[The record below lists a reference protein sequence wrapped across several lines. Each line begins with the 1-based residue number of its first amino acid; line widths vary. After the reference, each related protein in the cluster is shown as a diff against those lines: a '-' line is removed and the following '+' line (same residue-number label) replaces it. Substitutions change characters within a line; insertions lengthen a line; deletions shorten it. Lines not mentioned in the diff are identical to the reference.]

1 MSKKRVPHFV
11 RWRYAMDATPEIK
24 GVEASPAALTD
35 AKAVIDA
42 QEAGVAPRNIGVD
55 LDKDAS
61 IDEIVLKFFPGAS
74 PEDAETIRGLL
85 MKYKTAP
92 ATMEVED
99 GDDEPLTAA
108 APEAVPAAAA
118 GAVKDGNTPD
128 EQRAFAEGVKY
139 GEEFEKKE
147 PEHLDRLH
155 ESIGEKKAL
164 GEVTDADGETY
175 SKEEVDAKI
184 AALMKEMEAKIE
196 AAKVKA
202 TDEAKEHYEGLSK
215 AAQDCAP
222 LVKIADPMAY
232 KSSADIYRKALKL
245 RGVAADS
252 MPDSALPAM
261 VDFVKR
267 NAGASVS
274 ARPVVAADSAPIMDG
289 DADFVR
295 SLEKR
300 IKVL

>member
-1 MSKKRVPHFV
+1 MSKRKVPHFV

-24 GVEASPAALTD
+24 GVEASPAALSD

-42 QEAGVAPRNIGVD
+42 QMEGSTPRNIGID

-61 IDEIVLKFFPGAS
+61 IDEIVMKFFPGAS
-74 PEDAETIRGLL
+74 PEDTETIVELL
-85 MKYKTAP
+85 KKYKSQPVTV
-92 ATMEVED
+92 EVED
-99 GDDEPLTAA
+99 GEDVPLPVEEAIKDE
-108 APEAVPAAAA
+108 
-118 GAVKDGNTPD
+118 TPD

-139 GEEFEKKE
+139 GEEVEKAE
-147 PEHLDRLH
+147 PEKLDREH
-155 ESIGEKKAL
+155 ESEGMKKVL
-164 GEVTDADGETY
+164 GDADGETY
-175 SKEEVDAKI
+175 TKEEVDAMIEAVK
-184 AALMKEMEAKIE
+184 KEMAAAIE

-202 TDEAKEHYEGLSK
+202 TDEAKEHYEGLTK
-215 AAQDCAP
+215 AAEDCAP
-222 LVKIADPMAY
+222 IVKIANPMGF

-252 MPDSALPAM
+252 LPASALPAM

-267 NAGASVS
+267 NGGVS
-274 ARPVVAADSAPIMDG
+274 RPVTVAADSAPVMDG

>member
-1 MSKKRVPHFV
+1 MSTRKVPHYV

-24 GVEASPAALTD
+24 GVEASPAALSD

-42 QEAGVAPRNIGVD
+42 QMEGSTPRNIGID

-61 IDEIVLKFFPGAS
+61 IDEIVMKFFPGAS
-74 PEDAETIRGLL
+74 PEDTETIVELL
-85 MKYKTAP
+85 KKYKSQPVTV
-92 ATMEVED
+92 EVED
-99 GDDEPLTAA
+99 GEDVPLPVEEAIKDE
-108 APEAVPAAAA
+108 
-118 GAVKDGNTPD
+118 TPD

-139 GEEFEKKE
+139 GEEVEKAE
-147 PEHLDRLH
+147 PGKLDREH
-155 ESIGEKKAL
+155 ESEGMKKVM
-164 GEVTDADGETY
+164 GDADGETY
-175 SKEEVDAKI
+175 TKEEVDAMIEAVK
-184 AALMKEMEAKIE
+184 KEMAAAIE

-202 TDEAKEHYEGLSK
+202 TDEAKEHYEGLTK
-215 AAQDCAP
+215 AAEDCAP
-222 LVKIADPMAY
+222 IVKIANPMGF

-252 MPDSALPAM
+252 LPASALPAM

-267 NAGASVS
+267 NGGVS
-274 ARPVVAADSAPIMDG
+274 SRPVVAADSAPVMDG

>member
-1 MSKKRVPHFV
+1 MGKLKGAPDTVVVEETVKEDEEPEEVEVEKK
-11 RWRYAMDATPEIK
+11 I
-24 GVEASPAALTD
+24 
-35 AKAVIDA
+35 
-42 QEAGVAPRNIGVD
+42 
-55 LDKDAS
+55 
-61 IDEIVLKFFPGAS
+61 
-74 PEDAETIRGLL
+74 PEDE
-85 MKYKTAP
+85 
-92 ATMEVED
+92 ED
-99 GDDEPLTAA
+99 
-108 APEAVPAAAA
+108 PE
-118 GAVKDGNTPD
+118 
-128 EQRAFAEGVKY
+128 EQKSFAEGVKY
-139 GEEFEKKE
+139 GEEVEKKE

-232 KSSADIYRKALKL
+232 KSSAEIYRKVLKL

-261 VDFVKR
+261 VNFVKR

-274 ARPVVAADSAPIMDG
+274 SRPIVAADSAPIMDG

>member
-1 MSKKRVPHFV
+1 MSKRKVPHYV

-24 GVEASPAALTD
+24 GVEASPAALSD

-42 QEAGVAPRNIGVD
+42 QMEGSTPRNIGVD

-61 IDEIVLKFFPGAS
+61 IDEIVLKFFPNAT
-74 PEDAETIRGLL
+74 PEDTETIVELL
-85 MKYKTAP
+85 KKYKSQPVTV
-92 ATMEVED
+92 EVED
-99 GDDEPLTAA
+99 GEDVPLPVEEAIKDE
-108 APEAVPAAAA
+108 
-118 GAVKDGNTPD
+118 TPD

-139 GEEFEKKE
+139 GEEVEKAE
-147 PEHLDRLH
+147 PEKLDREH
-155 ESIGEKKAL
+155 ESEGMKKVL
-164 GEVTDADGETY
+164 GDADGETY
-175 SKEEVDAKI
+175 TKEEVDAMIEAVK
-184 AALMKEMEAKIE
+184 KEMAAAIE

-202 TDEAKEHYEGLSK
+202 TDEAKEHYEGLTK
-215 AAQDCAP
+215 AAEDCAP
-222 LVKIADPMAY
+222 IVKISNPMGF

-252 MPDSALPAM
+252 LPASALPAM

-267 NAGASVS
+267 NGGVS
-274 ARPVVAADSAPIMDG
+274 SRPVSVAADSAPIMDG

>member
-1 MSKKRVPHFV
+1 MSKRKVPHYV

-24 GVEASPAALTD
+24 GVEASPAALSD

-42 QEAGVAPRNIGVD
+42 QMEGSTPRNIGID

-61 IDEIVLKFFPGAS
+61 IDEIVMKFFPGAS
-74 PEDAETIRGLL
+74 PEDTETIVELL
-85 MKYKTAP
+85 KKYKSQPVTV
-92 ATMEVED
+92 EVED
-99 GDDEPLTAA
+99 GEDVPLPVEEAIKDE
-108 APEAVPAAAA
+108 
-118 GAVKDGNTPD
+118 TPD

-139 GEEFEKKE
+139 GEEMEKKE
-147 PEHLDRLH
+147 PEKLDAEH
-155 ESIGEKKAL
+155 ESEGMKKVM
-164 GEVTDADGETY
+164 GDADGETY
-175 SKEEVDAKI
+175 TKEEVDAMIEAVK
-184 AALMKEMEAKIE
+184 KEMAAAIE

-202 TDEAKEHYEGLSK
+202 TDEAKEHYEGLTK
-215 AAQDCAP
+215 AAEDCAP
-222 LVKIADPMAY
+222 IVKIANPMGF

-252 MPDSALPAM
+252 LPASALPAM

-267 NAGASVS
+267 NGGVS
-274 ARPVVAADSAPIMDG
+274 SRPVVAADSAPVMDG

>member
-1 MSKKRVPHFV
+1 MSKRKVPHYV

-24 GVEASPAALTD
+24 GVEASPAALSD

-42 QEAGVAPRNIGVD
+42 QMEGSTPRNIGID

-61 IDEIVLKFFPGAS
+61 IDEIVMKFFPGAS
-74 PEDAETIRGLL
+74 PEDTETIVELL
-85 MKYKTAP
+85 KKYKSQPVTV
-92 ATMEVED
+92 EVED
-99 GDDEPLTAA
+99 GEDVPLPVEEAIKDE
-108 APEAVPAAAA
+108 
-118 GAVKDGNTPD
+118 TPD

-139 GEEFEKKE
+139 GEEVEKAE
-147 PEHLDRLH
+147 PEKLDREH
-155 ESIGEKKAL
+155 DSEGMKKVL
-164 GEVTDADGETY
+164 GDADGETY
-175 SKEEVDAKI
+175 TKEEVDAMIEAVK
-184 AALMKEMEAKIE
+184 KEMAAAIE

-202 TDEAKEHYEGLSK
+202 TDEAKEHYEGLTK
-215 AAQDCAP
+215 AAEDCAP
-222 LVKIADPMAY
+222 IVKIANPMGF

-252 MPDSALPAM
+252 LPASALPAM

-267 NAGASVS
+267 NGGVS
-274 ARPVVAADSAPIMDG
+274 SRPVVAADSAPVMDG

>member
-1 MSKKRVPHFV
+1 MAKKIRKLPFAL
-11 RWRYAMDATPEIK
+11 RLAYAWD
-24 GVEASPAALTD
+24 
-35 AKAVIDA
+35 
-42 QEAGVAPRNIGVD
+42 
-55 LDKDAS
+55 
-61 IDEIVLKFFPGAS
+61 
-74 PEDAETIRGLL
+74 
-85 MKYKTAP
+85 
-92 ATMEVED
+92 
-99 GDDEPLTAA
+99 A
-108 APEAVPAAAA
+108 APEAAKANLNGNSLVMAINAVEAQREGVDPRKIGLDIDKDSTVEEIVARFCPECDEATLSGVVELLEKLK
-118 GAVKDGNTPD
+118 GAPETIAVEERVKED
-128 EQRAFAEGVKY
+128 EEPEEVEVEKKIPEDEEDPEEQKAFAEGVKY
-139 GEEFEKKE
+139 GEEVEKKE

-155 ESIGEKKAL
+155 ESIGE
-164 GEVTDADGETY
+164 TY
-175 SKEEVDAKI
+175 TKEEVDAKI
-184 AALMKEMEAKIE
+184 AALMKDMEAKIE

-274 ARPVVAADSAPIMDG
+274 ARPVVAADAAPAM
-289 DADFVR
+289 DADIDVIKA
-295 SLEKR
+295 LEKR
-300 IKVL
+300 IKVY

>member
-1 MSKKRVPHFV
+1 MSKRKVPHFV

-24 GVEASPAALTD
+24 GVEASPAALSD

-42 QEAGVAPRNIGVD
+42 QMEGSTPRNIGID

-61 IDEIVLKFFPGAS
+61 IDEIVMKFFPGAS
-74 PEDAETIRGLL
+74 PEDTETIVELL
-85 MKYKTAP
+85 KKYKSQPVTV
-92 ATMEVED
+92 EVED
-99 GDDEPLTAA
+99 GEDVPLPVEEAIKDE
-108 APEAVPAAAA
+108 
-118 GAVKDGNTPD
+118 TPD

-139 GEEFEKKE
+139 GEEVEKAE
-147 PEHLDRLH
+147 PEKLDREH
-155 ESIGEKKAL
+155 ESEGMKKVL
-164 GEVTDADGETY
+164 GDADGETY
-175 SKEEVDAKI
+175 TKEEVDAMIEAVK
-184 AALMKEMEAKIE
+184 KEMAAAIE

-202 TDEAKEHYEGLSK
+202 TDEAKEHYEGLTK
-215 AAQDCAP
+215 AAEDCAP
-222 LVKIADPMAY
+222 IVKIANPMGF

-252 MPDSALPAM
+252 LPASALPAM

-267 NAGASVS
+267 NGGVS
-274 ARPVVAADSAPIMDG
+274 SRPVVAADSAPVMDG

>member
-85 MKYKTAP
+85 MKYKSAP

-99 GDDEPLTAA
+99 GDEPLTAA
-108 APEAVPAAAA
+108 APEAVPAAA
-118 GAVKDGNTPD
+118 GAVKDGETPD

-139 GEEFEKKE
+139 GEAKEKTE
-147 PEHLDRLH
+147 PERLDSLH
-155 ESIGEKKAL
+155 ESEGMKKAEDE
-164 GEVTDADGETY
+164 GEMY
-175 SKEEVDAKI
+175 SKEQVDAKL
-184 AALMKEMEAKIE
+184 AAMMKEMEAKIE

-222 LVKIADPMAY
+222 IIKIADPMSF

-245 RGVAADS
+245 RGFAADS
-252 MPDSALPAM
+252 VPASALPAM
-261 VDFVKR
+261 VDFVKK
-267 NAGASVS
+267 NGSAS
-274 ARPVVAADSAPIMDG
+274 RPVVAADAAPVASG
-289 DADFVR
+289 DDAFLK
-295 SLEKR
+295 SLESR
-300 IKVL
+300 IKVY

>member
-1 MSKKRVPHFV
+1 
-11 RWRYAMDATPEIK
+11 MDATPEIK
-24 GVEASPAALTD
+24 GVEASPAALSD

-42 QEAGVAPRNIGVD
+42 QMEGSTPRNIGID

-61 IDEIVLKFFPGAS
+61 IDEIVMKFFPGAS
-74 PEDAETIRGLL
+74 PEDTETIVELL
-85 MKYKTAP
+85 KKYKSQPVTV
-92 ATMEVED
+92 EVED
-99 GDDEPLTAA
+99 GEDVPLPVEETKDE
-108 APEAVPAAAA
+108 
-118 GAVKDGNTPD
+118 TPD

-139 GEEFEKKE
+139 GEEVEKTE
-147 PEHLDRLH
+147 PEKLDREH
-155 ESIGEKKAL
+155 ESEGMKKVM
-164 GEVTDADGETY
+164 GDADGETY
-175 SKEEVDAKI
+175 TKEEVDAMIEAVK
-184 AALMKEMEAKIE
+184 KEMAAAIE

-202 TDEAKEHYEGLSK
+202 TDEAKEHYEGLTK
-215 AAQDCAP
+215 AAEDCAP
-222 LVKIADPMAY
+222 IVKIANPMGF

-252 MPDSALPAM
+252 LPASALPAM

-267 NAGASVS
+267 NGGVS
-274 ARPVVAADSAPIMDG
+274 SRPVVAADSAPVMDG

>member
-1 MSKKRVPHFV
+1 MSKKRVPQFV

-55 LDKDAS
+55 LDRDAS

-74 PEDAETIRGLL
+74 PEDTETIRGLL

-108 APEAVPAAAA
+108 APEAVSAAA
-118 GAVKDGNTPD
+118 GAVKDGDTPD

-139 GEEFEKKE
+139 GEEVEKRE
-147 PEHLDRLH
+147 PLKLDREH

-175 SKEEVDAKI
+175 TKEEVDAKI
-184 AALMKEMEAKIE
+184 AALMKDMEAKIE

-232 KSSADIYRKALKL
+232 KSSAEIYRKALKL

-274 ARPVVAADSAPIMDG
+274 ARPVVAADAAPAM
-289 DADFVR
+289 DADIDVIKA
-295 SLEKR
+295 LEKR
-300 IKVL
+300 IKVY

>member
-1 MSKKRVPHFV
+1 MSKKKVPHFV

-99 GDDEPLTAA
+99 GDEPLTAA
-108 APEAVPAAAA
+108 APEAVPAA
-118 GAVKDGNTPD
+118 GAVKDGDTPD

-139 GEEFEKKE
+139 GEEVEKKE

-175 SKEEVDAKI
+175 TKEEVDAKI
-184 AALMKEMEAKIE
+184 AALMKDMEAKIE

-232 KSSADIYRKALKL
+232 KSSAEIYRKALKL

-267 NAGASVS
+267 NAGVS
-274 ARPVVAADSAPIMDG
+274 SRPVIVAADSAPIMDG

>member
-1 MSKKRVPHFV
+1 MSKRKVPHYV

-24 GVEASPAALTD
+24 GVEASPAALSD

-42 QEAGVAPRNIGVD
+42 QMEGSTPRNIGVD

-61 IDEIVLKFFPGAS
+61 IDEIVMKFFPNAT
-74 PEDAETIRGLL
+74 PEDTETIVELL
-85 MKYKTAP
+85 KKYKSQPVTV
-92 ATMEVED
+92 EVED
-99 GDDEPLTAA
+99 GEDVPLPVEETKDE
-108 APEAVPAAAA
+108 
-118 GAVKDGNTPD
+118 TPD

-139 GEEFEKKE
+139 GEEVEKAE
-147 PEHLDRLH
+147 PEKLDREH
-155 ESIGEKKAL
+155 ESEGMKKVM
-164 GEVTDADGETY
+164 GDADGETY
-175 SKEEVDAKI
+175 TKEEVDAMIEAVK
-184 AALMKEMEAKIE
+184 KEMAAAIE

-202 TDEAKEHYEGLSK
+202 TDEAKEHYEGLTK
-215 AAQDCAP
+215 AAEDCAP
-222 LVKIADPMAY
+222 IVKIANPMGF

-252 MPDSALPAM
+252 LPASALPAM

-267 NAGASVS
+267 NGGVS
-274 ARPVVAADSAPIMDG
+274 SRPVVAADSAPVMDG

>member
-1 MSKKRVPHFV
+1 MSKRKVPHFV

-24 GVEASPAALTD
+24 GVEASPAALSD

-42 QEAGVAPRNIGVD
+42 QMEGSTPRNIGID

-61 IDEIVLKFFPGAS
+61 IDEIVMKFFPGAS
-74 PEDAETIRGLL
+74 PEDTETIVELL
-85 MKYKTAP
+85 KKYKSQPVTV
-92 ATMEVED
+92 EVED
-99 GDDEPLTAA
+99 GEDVPLPVEEAIKDE
-108 APEAVPAAAA
+108 
-118 GAVKDGNTPD
+118 TPD

-139 GEEFEKKE
+139 GEEMEKKE
-147 PEHLDRLH
+147 PEKLDAEH
-155 ESIGEKKAL
+155 ESEGMKKVM
-164 GEVTDADGETY
+164 GDADGETY
-175 SKEEVDAKI
+175 TKEEVDAMIEAVK
-184 AALMKEMEAKIE
+184 KEMAAAIE

-202 TDEAKEHYEGLSK
+202 TDEAKEHYEGLTK
-215 AAQDCAP
+215 AAEDCAP
-222 LVKIADPMAY
+222 IVKIANPMGF

-252 MPDSALPAM
+252 LPASALPAM

-267 NAGASVS
+267 NGGVS
-274 ARPVVAADSAPIMDG
+274 SRPVVAADSAPVMDG

>member
-1 MSKKRVPHFV
+1 MSKKRVPQFV

-74 PEDAETIRGLL
+74 PEDAETIRALL

-108 APEAVPAAAA
+108 APEAVPAAA
-118 GAVKDGNTPD
+118 GAVKDGDTPD

-139 GEEFEKKE
+139 GEEVEKKE

-175 SKEEVDAKI
+175 TKEEVDAKI
-184 AALMKEMEAKIE
+184 AALMKDMEAKIE

-232 KSSADIYRKALKL
+232 KSSAEIYRKALKL

-267 NAGASVS
+267 NAGASAVS
-274 ARPVVAADSAPIMDG
+274 RPIVAADAAPAM
-289 DADFVR
+289 DADFDVIKA
-295 SLEKR
+295 LEKR
-300 IKVL
+300 IKVY

>member
-1 MSKKRVPHFV
+1 MKKRVPQFV

-55 LDKDAS
+55 LDRDAS

-74 PEDAETIRGLL
+74 PEDTETIRSLL

-92 ATMEVED
+92 ATMEVAD
-99 GDDEPLTAA
+99 GADEPLTAA
-108 APEAVPAAAA
+108 APEAVPAA
-118 GAVKDGNTPD
+118 GAVKDGDTPD

-139 GEEFEKKE
+139 GEEVEKKE

-175 SKEEVDAKI
+175 TKEEVDAKI

-252 MPDSALPAM
+252 LPASALPAM

-274 ARPVVAADSAPIMDG
+274 ARPVVAADAAPAM
-289 DADFVR
+289 DADVDVIKA
-295 SLEKR
+295 LEKR
-300 IKVL
+300 IKVY

>member
-1 MSKKRVPHFV
+1 MSKKKIPHFV

-74 PEDAETIRGLL
+74 PEDTETIRSLL

-108 APEAVPAAAA
+108 APEAVPAA
-118 GAVKDGNTPD
+118 GAVKDGDTPD

-139 GEEFEKKE
+139 GEEVEKKE
-147 PEHLDRLH
+147 PLKLDREH

-175 SKEEVDAKI
+175 TKEEVDAKI

-232 KSSADIYRKALKL
+232 KSSAEIYRKALKL

-267 NAGASVS
+267 NGGVS
-274 ARPVVAADSAPIMDG
+274 SRPVTVAADSAPIMDG

>member
-1 MSKKRVPHFV
+1 MSKKKVPHFV

-74 PEDAETIRGLL
+74 PEDTETIRSLL

-108 APEAVPAAAA
+108 APEAVPAPNC
-118 GAVKDGNTPD
+118 AVKDGDTPD

-139 GEEFEKKE
+139 GEEVEKKE

-155 ESIGEKKAL
+155 ESI
-164 GEVTDADGETY
+164 GETY

-261 VDFVKR
+261 VDFIKR
-267 NAGASVS
+267 NAGASVA
-274 ARPVVAADSAPIMDG
+274 ARPVVAADAAPAM
-289 DADFVR
+289 DADIDVIKA
-295 SLEKR
+295 LEKR
-300 IKVL
+300 IKVY

>member
-1 MSKKRVPHFV
+1 MSKRTVPHYV

-24 GVEASPAALTD
+24 GVEASPAALSD

-42 QEAGVAPRNIGVD
+42 QMEGSTPRNIGID

-61 IDEIVLKFFPGAS
+61 IDEIVMKFFPGAS
-74 PEDAETIRGLL
+74 PEDTETIVELL
-85 MKYKTAP
+85 KKYKAQP
-92 ATMEVED
+92 ATVEVED
-99 GDDEPLTAA
+99 GEDVPLPVEEAIKDE
-108 APEAVPAAAA
+108 
-118 GAVKDGNTPD
+118 TPD

-139 GEEFEKKE
+139 GEEMEKKE
-147 PEHLDRLH
+147 PEKLDREH
-155 ESIGEKKAL
+155 ESEGEKKVL
-164 GEVTDADGETY
+164 GDADGETY
-175 SKEEVDAKI
+175 TKEEVDAMIEAVK
-184 AALMKEMEAKIE
+184 KEMAAAIE

-202 TDEAKEHYEGLSK
+202 TDEAKEHYEGLTK
-215 AAQDCAP
+215 AAEDCAP
-222 LVKIADPMAY
+222 IVKIANPMGF

-252 MPDSALPAM
+252 LPASALPAM

-267 NAGASVS
+267 NGGVS
-274 ARPVVAADSAPIMDG
+274 SRPVSVAADSAPVMDG

>member
-202 TDEAKEHYEGLSK
+202 TDEAKENYEGLSK

>member
-1 MSKKRVPHFV
+1 MSMRKVPHFV

-24 GVEASPAALTD
+24 GVEASPAALSD

-42 QEAGVAPRNIGVD
+42 QMEGSTPRNIGID

-61 IDEIVLKFFPGAS
+61 IDEIVLKFFPNAT
-74 PEDAETIRGLL
+74 PEDTETIVELL
-85 MKYKTAP
+85 KKYKAQP
-92 ATMEVED
+92 ATVEVED
-99 GDDEPLTAA
+99 GEDVPLPVEEAIKDE
-108 APEAVPAAAA
+108 
-118 GAVKDGNTPD
+118 TPD

-139 GEEFEKKE
+139 GEEVEKTE
-147 PEHLDRLH
+147 PEKLDREH
-155 ESIGEKKAL
+155 ESEGMKKVL
-164 GEVTDADGETY
+164 GDADGETY
-175 SKEEVDAKI
+175 TKEEVDAMIEAVK
-184 AALMKEMEAKIE
+184 KEMAAAIE

-202 TDEAKEHYEGLSK
+202 TDEAKEHYEGLTK
-215 AAQDCAP
+215 AAEDCAP
-222 LVKIADPMAY
+222 IVKIANPMGF

-252 MPDSALPAM
+252 LPASALPAM

-267 NAGASVS
+267 NGGVS
-274 ARPVVAADSAPIMDG
+274 RPVSVAADSAPVMDG

>member
-1 MSKKRVPHFV
+1 MSKRKVPHFV

-24 GVEASPAALTD
+24 GVEASPAALSD

-42 QEAGVAPRNIGVD
+42 QMEGSTPRNIGID

-61 IDEIVLKFFPGAS
+61 IDEIVMKFFPGAS
-74 PEDAETIRGLL
+74 PEDTETIVELL
-85 MKYKTAP
+85 KKYKSQPVTV
-92 ATMEVED
+92 EVED
-99 GDDEPLTAA
+99 GEDVPLPVEEAIKDE
-108 APEAVPAAAA
+108 
-118 GAVKDGNTPD
+118 TPD

-139 GEEFEKKE
+139 GEEMEKKE
-147 PEHLDRLH
+147 PEKLDREH
-155 ESIGEKKAL
+155 ESEGMKKVL
-164 GEVTDADGETY
+164 GDADGETY
-175 SKEEVDAKI
+175 TKEEVDAMIEAVK
-184 AALMKEMEAKIE
+184 KEMAAAIE

-202 TDEAKEHYEGLSK
+202 TDEAKEHYEGLTK
-215 AAQDCAP
+215 AAEDCAP
-222 LVKIADPMAY
+222 IVKIANPMGF

-252 MPDSALPAM
+252 LPASALPAM

-267 NAGASVS
+267 NGGVS
-274 ARPVVAADSAPIMDG
+274 SRPVSVAADSAPVMDG

>member
-1 MSKKRVPHFV
+1 MKKRVPQFV

-55 LDKDAS
+55 LDRDAS

-74 PEDAETIRGLL
+74 PEDTETIRSLL

-108 APEAVPAAAA
+108 APEAVPAA
-118 GAVKDGNTPD
+118 GAVKDGDTPD

-139 GEEFEKKE
+139 GEEVEKKE

-175 SKEEVDAKI
+175 TKEEVDAKI

-222 LVKIADPMAY
+222 LVKIADAMAY

-261 VDFVKR
+261 VNFVKR

-274 ARPVVAADSAPIMDG
+274 SRPIVAADSAPIMDG

>member
-1 MSKKRVPHFV
+1 MSKRKVPHFV

-24 GVEASPAALTD
+24 GVEASPAALSD

-42 QEAGVAPRNIGVD
+42 QMEGSTPRNIGVD

-61 IDEIVLKFFPGAS
+61 IDEIVLKFFPNAT
-74 PEDAETIRGLL
+74 PEDTETIVELL
-85 MKYKTAP
+85 KKYKAQPVTV
-92 ATMEVED
+92 EVED
-99 GDDEPLTAA
+99 GEDVPLPVDACG
-108 APEAVPAAAA
+108 E
-118 GAVKDGNTPD
+118 VKDETPD

-139 GEEFEKKE
+139 GEEMEKAE
-147 PEHLDRLH
+147 PEKLDREH
-155 ESIGEKKAL
+155 ESEGMKKVL
-164 GEVTDADGETY
+164 GDADGETY
-175 SKEEVDAKI
+175 TKEEVDAMIEAVK
-184 AALMKEMEAKIE
+184 KEMAAAIE

-202 TDEAKEHYEGLSK
+202 TDEAKEHYEGLTK
-215 AAQDCAP
+215 AAEDCAP
-222 LVKIADPMAY
+222 IVKIANPMGF

-252 MPDSALPAM
+252 LPASALPAM
-261 VDFVKR
+261 VDFVKK
-267 NAGASVS
+267 NGGVAS
-274 ARPVVAADSAPIMDG
+274 RPVVAADAAPIMDG

>member
-1 MSKKRVPHFV
+1 MSKRKVPHYV

-24 GVEASPAALTD
+24 GVEASPAALSD

-42 QEAGVAPRNIGVD
+42 QMEGSTPRNIGID

-61 IDEIVLKFFPGAS
+61 IDEIVMKFFPGAS
-74 PEDAETIRGLL
+74 PEDTETIVELL
-85 MKYKTAP
+85 KKYKAQP
-92 ATMEVED
+92 ATVEVED
-99 GDDEPLTAA
+99 GEDVPLPVEEAIKDE
-108 APEAVPAAAA
+108 
-118 GAVKDGNTPD
+118 TPD

-139 GEEFEKKE
+139 GEEVEKAE
-147 PEHLDRLH
+147 PEKLDREH
-155 ESIGEKKAL
+155 ESEGMKKVL
-164 GEVTDADGETY
+164 GDADGETY
-175 SKEEVDAKI
+175 TKEEVDAMIEAVK
-184 AALMKEMEAKIE
+184 KEMAAAIE

-202 TDEAKEHYEGLSK
+202 TDEAKEHYEGLTK
-215 AAQDCAP
+215 AAEDCAP
-222 LVKIADPMAY
+222 IVKIANPMGF

-252 MPDSALPAM
+252 LPASALPAM

-267 NAGASVS
+267 NGGVS
-274 ARPVVAADSAPIMDG
+274 SRPVVAADSAPVMDG

>member
-139 GEEFEKKE
+139 GEEVEKKE

-232 KSSADIYRKALKL
+232 RSSAEIYRKALKL

-267 NAGASVS
+267 NAGAAVS

>member
-1 MSKKRVPHFV
+1 MTKKKVPHFV
-11 RWRYAMDATPEIK
+11 RWRYAMDATPEVK

-42 QEAGVAPRNIGVD
+42 QEAGMAPRNIGVD

-61 IDEIVLKFFPGAS
+61 VDEIVLKFFPNAS
-74 PEDAETIRGLL
+74 PEDVEIITNLL
-85 MKYKTAP
+85 KKYKTAP

-108 APEAVPAAAA
+108 APEAVPAA
-118 GAVKDGNTPD
+118 GAVKDGDTPD

-139 GEEFEKKE
+139 GEEVEKKE
-147 PEHLDRLH
+147 PAKLDAEH
-155 ESIGEKKAL
+155 ESEGMKKAEDDE
-164 GEVTDADGETY
+164 GMV
-175 SKEEVDAKI
+175 SREELNDIIAKLKAEM
-184 AALMKEMEAKIE
+184 AAQIE

-222 LVKIADPMAY
+222 IVKIADPMAY

-245 RGVAADS
+245 RGVATDGLPA
-252 MPDSALPAM
+252 SALPAM
-261 VDFVKR
+261 VDFVKK
-267 NAGASVS
+267 NSGAS
-274 ARPVVAADSAPIMDG
+274 APRPMPVAADSAPVGG
-289 DADFVR
+289 DVDFLAK
-295 SLEKR
+295 LEKN
-300 IKVL
+300 IHIG

>member
-1 MSKKRVPHFV
+1 MSKRKVPHFV

-24 GVEASPAALTD
+24 GVEASPAALSD

-42 QEAGVAPRNIGVD
+42 QLEGSTPRNIGVD

-61 IDEIVLKFFPGAS
+61 IDEIVMKFFPNAS
-74 PEDAETIRGLL
+74 PEDTEIIMELL
-85 MKYKTAP
+85 KKYKSQP
-92 ATMEVED
+92 ATVEVED
-99 GDDEPLTAA
+99 GEDVPLPVDACG
-108 APEAVPAAAA
+108 E
-118 GAVKDGNTPD
+118 VKDETPD

-139 GEEFEKKE
+139 GEELEKTE
-147 PEHLDRLH
+147 PEKLDREH
-155 ESIGEKKAL
+155 ESEGMKKVL
-164 GEVTDADGETY
+164 GDADGETY
-175 SKEEVDAKI
+175 TKEEVDAMIEAVK
-184 AALMKEMEAKIE
+184 KEMAAAIE

-202 TDEAKEHYEGLSK
+202 TDEAKEHYEGLTK
-215 AAQDCAP
+215 AAEDCAP
-222 LVKIADPMAY
+222 IVKIANPMGF

-252 MPDSALPAM
+252 LPASALPAM
-261 VDFVKR
+261 VDFVKK
-267 NAGASVS
+267 NGGVS
-274 ARPVVAADSAPIMDG
+274 SRPVVAADAAPIMDG

>member
-1 MSKKRVPHFV
+1 MSKRKVPHYV

-24 GVEASPAALTD
+24 GVEASPAALSD

-42 QEAGVAPRNIGVD
+42 QMEGSTPRNIGID

-61 IDEIVLKFFPGAS
+61 IDEIVMKFFPGAS
-74 PEDAETIRGLL
+74 PEDTETIVELL
-85 MKYKTAP
+85 KKYKSQPVTV
-92 ATMEVED
+92 EVED
-99 GDDEPLTAA
+99 GEDVPLPVEEAIKDE
-108 APEAVPAAAA
+108 
-118 GAVKDGNTPD
+118 TPD

-139 GEEFEKKE
+139 GEEMEKKE
-147 PEHLDRLH
+147 PEKLDAEH
-155 ESIGEKKAL
+155 ESEGMKKVL
-164 GEVTDADGETY
+164 GDADGETY
-175 SKEEVDAKI
+175 TKEEVDAMIEAVK
-184 AALMKEMEAKIE
+184 KEMAAAIE

-202 TDEAKEHYEGLSK
+202 TDEAKEHYEGLTK
-215 AAQDCAP
+215 AAEDCAP
-222 LVKIADPMAY
+222 IVKIANPMGF

-252 MPDSALPAM
+252 LPASALPAM

-267 NAGASVS
+267 NGGVS
-274 ARPVVAADSAPIMDG
+274 SRPVVAADSAPVMDG
-289 DADFVR
+289 DADFIR

>member
-1 MSKKRVPHFV
+1 MSKRKVPHYV

-24 GVEASPAALTD
+24 GVEASPAALSD

-42 QEAGVAPRNIGVD
+42 QMEGSTPRNIGID

-61 IDEIVLKFFPGAS
+61 IDEIVMKFFPGAS
-74 PEDAETIRGLL
+74 PEDTETIVELL
-85 MKYKTAP
+85 KKYKSQPVTV
-92 ATMEVED
+92 EVED
-99 GDDEPLTAA
+99 GEDVPLPVEEAIKDE
-108 APEAVPAAAA
+108 
-118 GAVKDGNTPD
+118 TPD

-139 GEEFEKKE
+139 GEEMEKKE
-147 PEHLDRLH
+147 PEKLDAEH
-155 ESIGEKKAL
+155 ESEGMKKVL
-164 GEVTDADGETY
+164 GDADGETY
-175 SKEEVDAKI
+175 TKEEVDAMIEAVK
-184 AALMKEMEAKIE
+184 KEMAAAIE

-202 TDEAKEHYEGLSK
+202 TDEAKEHYEGLTK
-215 AAQDCAP
+215 AAEDCAP
-222 LVKIADPMAY
+222 IVKIANPMGF

-252 MPDSALPAM
+252 LPASALPAM

-267 NAGASVS
+267 NGGVS
-274 ARPVVAADSAPIMDG
+274 SRPVVAADSAPVMDG

>member
-1 MSKKRVPHFV
+1 MSKKKVPHFV

-74 PEDAETIRGLL
+74 PEDTETIRSLL

-99 GDDEPLTAA
+99 GDEPLTAA
-108 APEAVPAAAA
+108 APEAVPAA
-118 GAVKDGNTPD
+118 GAVKDGDTPD

-139 GEEFEKKE
+139 GEEVEKKE

-175 SKEEVDAKI
+175 TKEEVDAKI
-184 AALMKEMEAKIE
+184 AALMKDMEAKIE

-232 KSSADIYRKALKL
+232 KSSAEIYRKALKL

-267 NAGASVS
+267 NGGVS
-274 ARPVVAADSAPIMDG
+274 SRPVVAADSAPVMDG

>member
-1 MSKKRVPHFV
+1 MSKRKVPHYV

-24 GVEASPAALTD
+24 GVEASPAALSD

-42 QEAGVAPRNIGVD
+42 QMEGSTPRNIGID

-61 IDEIVLKFFPGAS
+61 IDEIVMKFFPGAS
-74 PEDAETIRGLL
+74 PEDTETIVELL
-85 MKYKTAP
+85 KKYKAQP
-92 ATMEVED
+92 ATVEVED
-99 GDDEPLTAA
+99 GEDVPLPVEEAIKDE
-108 APEAVPAAAA
+108 
-118 GAVKDGNTPD
+118 TPD

-139 GEEFEKKE
+139 GEEMEKKE
-147 PEHLDRLH
+147 PEKLDREH
-155 ESIGEKKAL
+155 ESEGMKKVL
-164 GEVTDADGETY
+164 GDADGETY
-175 SKEEVDAKI
+175 TKEEVDAMIEAVK
-184 AALMKEMEAKIE
+184 KEMAAAIE

-202 TDEAKEHYEGLSK
+202 TDEAKEHYEGLTK
-215 AAQDCAP
+215 AAEDCAP
-222 LVKIADPMAY
+222 IVKIANPMGF

-252 MPDSALPAM
+252 LPASALPAM

-267 NAGASVS
+267 NGGVS
-274 ARPVVAADSAPIMDG
+274 SRPVVAADSAPVMDG